1 MDKVNLLIFD
11 ECHHATNDEPYK
23 KIMDDFYRSVRSS
36 RPRVLGLTASIT
48 GKKVDPD
55 KFEKVAQQLE
65 VTFHARIETGS
76 DPVEIAGFS
85 TSAKLLCQRCD
96 NYQKTK
102 LAKEQ
107 TISKIIKV

>member
-48 GKKVDPD
+48 GKKSIQINL
-55 KFEKVAQQLE
+55 K
-65 VTFHARIETGS
+65 
-76 DPVEIAGFS
+76 
-85 TSAKLLCQRCD
+85 KLL
-96 NYQKTK
+96 NN
-102 LAKEQ
+102 
-107 TISKIIKV
+107 SK